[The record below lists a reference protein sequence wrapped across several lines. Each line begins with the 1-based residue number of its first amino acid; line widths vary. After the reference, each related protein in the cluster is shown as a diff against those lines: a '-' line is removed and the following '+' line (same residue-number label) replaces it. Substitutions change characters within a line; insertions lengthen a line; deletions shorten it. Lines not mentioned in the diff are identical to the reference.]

1 MKRDHVEHIKGKKPA
16 HSDHRARPYNSNR
29 YMEGGDDGFN
39 HRDGVTGDTMASDAG
54 LAPSERG
61 NIEDSTTSFGGG
73 LTVPKP

>member
-1 MKRDHVEHIKGKKPA
+1 MNHTHVDHIKGKKPA
-16 HSDHRARPYNSNR
+16 HSDHKARPYNSSR

-39 HRDGVTGDTMASDAG
+39 HRDGVAESDSP

-61 NIEDSTTSFGGG
+61 IEDSTTSFGGG